1 MKIVK
6 ILIQTVVILL
16 LLVALV
22 GWLLP
27 SEMAISRKTNIDA
40 PASQIYE
47 VVNNLK
53 VSQEWSPWYKIDP
66 DSTVYTFEG
75 PESGIGAKMSWTS
88 NNPEIGNGSQKIIES
103 NKPTLVKYEM
113 TFEGFEK
120 PSYASF
126 IIVESGGQS
135 QVEWNYE
142 GDVGVNPF
150 YHYMTLMMDG
160 MLGPYYE
167 QGLQD
172 LKTMVENMPDINE
185 ESDMEMQTEMDSM
198 TVNE

>member
-113 TFEGFEK
+113 TFEGFK
-120 PSYASF
+120 NQA
-126 IIVESGGQS
+126 
-135 QVEWNYE
+135 
-142 GDVGVNPF
+142 
-150 YHYMTLMMDG
+150 
-160 MLGPYYE
+160 
-167 QGLQD
+167 
-172 LKTMVENMPDINE
+172 MPHL
-185 ESDMEMQTEMDSM
+185 S
-198 TVNE
+198 